1 MKQGI
6 DVSRWQKGLSLY
18 TAKQEGFTEIII
30 KCGGG
35 DKVLYK
41 DSLFDTFYNQARA
54 AGLNI
59 VGVYFFGYAF
69 SEAEA
74 IREANYAM
82 SLLQGK
88 DIKYIFY
95 DVEGK
100 MLNQGYTHLTNII
113 KAFCQTV
120 TVAGYQAGVYSSES
134 QFNSRFRDFDLK
146 QYVHWVARYSKTA
159 PKLNS
164 GAAIDIWQYGG
175 EVNYMRSN
183 SIAGIVTDQNYVY
196 SELKAPIIVVT
207 PSDIMNKTTE
217 ELAQEV
223 LAGKYGNGNDRKYN
237 LGSRY
242 NEVQALVDKIIREQT
257 SKPVEKSVDQLA
269 VEVLAGVWGNNP
281 GRAVK
286 LTVKYGLSK
295 AKEVQRRVDEIVKSR
310 KEENKVYVVQ
320 KNDTLSKIAKKYKTT
335 WQKLAEVNNLKD
347 PNKIYPGQHIIIA

>member
-6 DVSRWQKGLSLY
+6 DVSRWQKGLNLNE
-18 TAKQEGFTEIII
+18 AKKQGFTEIII

-41 DSLFDTFYNQARA
+41 DSLFDSFYNQARA

-59 VGVYFFGYAF
+59 IGVYFFGYAF

-74 IREANYAM
+74 IREANYAI
-82 SLLQGK
+82 SLLRDK

-95 DVEGK
+95 DVEAK
-100 MLNQGYTHLTNII
+100 MLNQGRTHLTNII

-120 TVAGYQAGVYSSES
+120 VAAGYKAGIYSSES
-134 QFNSRFRDFDLK
+134 QFNSRFNDLELK
-146 QYVHWVARYSKTA
+146 GFTHWVARYSKSA

-164 GAAIDIWQYGG
+164 GAMIDIWQYGG

-183 SIAGIVTDQNYVY
+183 AIAGIVTDQNYVY
-196 SELKAPIIVVT
+196 SELQAPVIITT
-207 PSDIMNKTTE
+207 PSDIAGKTTE

-223 LAGKYGNGNDRKYN
+223 LAGKYGNGNDRKLN
-237 LGSRY
+237 LGTRY
-242 NEVQALVDKIIREQT
+242 NEVQALVDKILREQT
-257 SKPVEKSVDQLA
+257 AKPVEKSVDQLA

-281 GRAVK
+281 ARAAK
-286 LTVKYGLSK
+286 LTLKYGVKK
-295 AKEVQRRVDEIVKSR
+295 AHEVQARVDEIIKSR
-310 KEENKVYVVQ
+310 KAENKVYVVQ
-320 KNDTLSKIAKKYKTT
+320 KNDTLSKIARKYKTT
-335 WQKLAEVNNLKD
+335 WQKLAEVNGLKD